1 MNLLIRIR
9 EAVDRKLL
17 NFFLQKIK
25 RHLSKQ
31 DGIIIYKYD
40 REVDSLSPVIWRAR
54 AITKNTI
61 KEKKATNNWLENLS
75 KLDVAL
81 HGNWPLVDQNRYST
95 ISPPM
100 PLHCLR
106 QAAVSAAVMMR
117 VGVRATE
124 WAKWLVG
131 LAGFVSL
138 VGLVGLAT
146 THRFVE
152 HLHFMLA
159 VCFSHLRCFAF
170 LR

>member
-61 KEKKATNNWLENLS
+61 KEKKATNNWLFYYNN
-75 KLDVAL
+75 ARF
-81 HGNWPLVDQNRYST
+81 HNWKMKTLVT
-95 ISPPM
+95 
-100 PLHCLR
+100 
-106 QAAVSAAVMMR
+106 
-117 VGVRATE
+117 
-124 WAKWLVG
+124 
-131 LAGFVSL
+131 
-138 VGLVGLAT
+138 
-146 THRFVE
+146 
-152 HLHFMLA
+152 
-159 VCFSHLRCFAF
+159 
-170 LR
+170 